1 MCTLCVSS
9 YGALCWLGMYVDCYL
24 VLWLEGRSVFVDIS
38 YGFEIGGRGSY
49 RKSREMWGCHMGCW
63 ISRYDE

>member
-1 MCTLCVSS
+1 M
-9 YGALCWLGMYVDCYL
+9 DCYL

-38 YGFEIGGRGSY
+38 YGFEMGGRGSY